1 MKNLMFAGATALIA
15 LAGAGAAAAATA
27 DTGAGA
33 KIIAPLEI
41 SHTADL
47 YFGTIAPSTTVGD
60 KVAVAADGSRNCGPA
75 LTCLTSDHTA
85 AAFAVTGEADAFY
98 TISLPSEIKI
108 VNAKGTAMRV
118 ADFSG
123 SKGKGQLLNGEDSF
137 TVGGTLE
144 VAARQEAGQY
154 KGSFTVAVEY
164 Q

>member
-1 MKNLMFAGATALIA
+1 MTNKLL
-15 LAGAGAAAAATA
+15 AGAAALIAIATA
-27 DTGAGA
+27 GAAHAAIAEAGAGA

-41 SHTADL
+41 TRTADL
-47 YFGTIAPSTTVGD
+47 YFGTIAPSTTVAD
-60 KVAVAADGSRNCGPA
+60 KVAVAADGSRQCGPA

-98 TISLPSEIKI
+98 TISLPSDIKL
-108 VNAKGTAMRV
+108 VNGNGTAMAV
-118 ADFSG
+118 GSFKG
-123 SKGKGQLLNGEDSF
+123 SKADGQLLNGEDSF

>member
-1 MKNLMFAGATALIA
+1 MMNKML
-15 LAGAGAAAAATA
+15 AGAAALMALAAAGAANAATA
-27 DTGAGA
+27 DAGAGA

-41 SHTADL
+41 TRTADL
-47 YFGTIAPSTTVGD
+47 YFGTIAPSTSVAD
-60 KVAVAADGSRNCGPA
+60 KVAVSADGSRQCGPA

-108 VNAKGTAMRV
+108 VNGNGTAMRV
-118 ADFSG
+118 AGFSG
-123 SKGKGQLLNGEDSF
+123 SKADGQLLNGQDSF

>member
-1 MKNLMFAGATALIA
+1 MTNKLL
-15 LAGAGAAAAATA
+15 AGAAALVALAAA
-27 DTGAGA
+27 GAAQAAIAEAGAGA
-33 KIIAPLEI
+33 KIVAPLEI
-41 SHTADL
+41 TRTADL
-47 YFGTIAPSTTVGD
+47 YFGTIAPSTTVAD
-60 KVAVAADGSRNCGPA
+60 KVSVDADGSRNCGPA

-98 TISLPSEIKI
+98 TISLPKSISL
-108 VNAKGTAMRV
+108 VNANGTTMNVDDFAGSQ
-118 ADFSG
+118 AD
-123 SKGKGQLLNGEDSF
+123 GQLRKGEDSF